1 MSTRPAPSLPRAD
14 RLLPRP
20 RARERVL
27 GDDPDELT
35 DAPEPASPEPTELEG
50 AEGPEAAAGAANPQV
65 SQ

>member
-14 RLLPRP
+14 RLVPRP

-27 GDDPDELT
+27 RDDPEELP
-35 DAPEPASPEPTELEG
+35 DSAEPADPD
-50 AEGPEAAAGAANPQV
+50 GPEAPEDEAGAASPQV